1 MKHVS
6 TMQFSQIPSN
16 LSMLNAQGEAIL
28 NSSRISVCAVPR
40 KHCAF

>member
-6 TMQFSQIPSN
+6 TMQFSQIPFN
-16 LSMLNAQGEAIL
+16 LPMLNAQGEAIL
-28 NSSRISVCAVPR
+28 NSVHNFICAITK